1 MKLEETSLMFLRRRG
16 ISRESGVALI
26 TTLLLLL
33 LLTGMAVAMVM
44 AVNSDMLINSYHG
57 NFRAGFYAADSGLA
71 IVRQALANQL
81 IAAIPTNFSPSVQPI
96 ATGTESAVLNNVIA
110 TYGASNT
117 QLGSGLPS
125 SSWSSWPASFQMDST
140 LGPNDSSLAYV
151 GCTIS
156 QTTAVAGQTCANPC
170 PTGCATI
177 QTTPYQYTYAY
188 SYHMLVYGRS
198 LGTQKTTLEES
209 GNLTINVPLTAAANT
224 PANFSAWGMFID
236 QTPICNGSYLVP
248 GTITGPVFT
257 NGAWNFG
264 NTGQYIFTDKVGSAS
279 AKAGFQNGGGCD
291 QLTTGNDSSAHISPT
306 YALQPQWGRPAITLP
321 ANDFNQ
327 QGAVV
332 DGMGTNGQPSS
343 AQKQGALKNTSR
355 NAYPASTPST
365 GVYLPYKMVSGTPT
379 FTGGGILVEGDA
391 AVKLSTDGTSIP
403 ATQTYTI
410 TQGTTVT
417 TITVNN
423 AANTT
428 SFSDNK
434 GNSVTITGVPSQR
447 DSSDTALSPSTMLY
461 VDGNIT
467 ALAGPGEG
475 TAPNSAGTNINPA
488 IQNGTAL
495 TITAAGNVTITGD
508 LRYATEPVTTT
519 QNQMPNTPSD
529 TLIAGNNNGQ
539 TFGIFTA
546 NGNINLNNL
555 QGDGNLEI
563 DASLA
568 AISAGGSGGLV
579 NTGNAINTLTIV
591 GGRIQNTIQNI
602 NTTTRNVYFD
612 RRYAAGM
619 APPWFPSTTI
629 PNPGLDQPNGPTSS
643 FQRVQW
649 VNQTS
654 YK

>member
-1 MKLEETSLMFLRRRG
+1 MKFEETSMMFPRRRG
-16 ISRESGVALI
+16 RPRESGVALI

-33 LLTGMAVAMVM
+33 LLTGMTVAMVM

-57 NFRAGFYAADSGLA
+57 NFRGGFYAADSGLA
-71 IVRQALANQL
+71 IVRQSLANQL
-81 IAAIPTNFSPSVQPI
+81 IAAIPTNFSTSVQPI
-96 ATGTESAVLNNVIA
+96 ATGTESTVLNNVIS
-110 TYGASNT
+110 TYGASYT
-117 QLGSGLPS
+117 RIGSGQP
-125 SSWSSWPASFQMDST
+125 SSWSSWPALFQMDST
-140 LGPNDSSLAYV
+140 LGPNDASLTYV

-156 QTTAVAGQTCANPC
+156 QTTAVTGQTCANPC
-170 PTGCATI
+170 PTGCTTI
-177 QTTPYQYTYAY
+177 QTTPYQYTYNY

-198 LGTQKTTLEES
+198 SGVQKTTLEES
-209 GNLTINVPLTAAANT
+209 GTLTINVPLTAAANT

-236 QTPICNGSYLVP
+236 QTPICSGSYLVP

-264 NTGQYIFTDKVGSAS
+264 NTGQYIFTDKVGSVS

-306 YALQPQWGRPAITLP
+306 YAIQPQWGRPAITLP
-321 ANDFNQ
+321 SNDYNQ
-327 QGAVV
+327 QDAVL
-332 DGMGTNGQPSS
+332 DGIGTSGGPTKQAALMGTSE
-343 AQKQGALKNTSR
+343 

-365 GVYLPYKMVSGTPT
+365 GVYLPYKLVGGVPT

-391 AVKLSTDGTSIP
+391 AVTLTTNGTATP

-423 AANTT
+423 TANTT

-434 GNSVTITGVPSQR
+434 GHTVPTITGVPSVR
-447 DSSDTALSPSTMLY
+447 NSAGTALSPSTMLY

-467 ALAGPGEG
+467 ALSGPGEG
-475 TAPNSAGTNINPA
+475 TTNTTTWTNTNPA

-495 TITAAGNVTITGD
+495 TITALGDVTITGD
-508 LRYATEPVTTT
+508 LRYATEPVTTSVT
-519 QNQMPNTPSD
+519 TSYPIVD
-529 TLIAGNNNGQ
+529 TLIPGNNNGQ
-539 TFGIFTA
+539 AFGIFTA
-546 NGNINLNNL
+546 GGNINLNNK
-555 QGDGNLEI
+555 QSDGNLQV

-568 AISAGGSGGLV
+568 AISQGGSGGLV
-579 NTGNAINTLTIV
+579 NTGNAINTLAIV

-602 NTTTRNVYFD
+602 NATTRNVYFD
-612 RRYAAGM
+612 RRFAAGM

-654 YK
+654 YQ